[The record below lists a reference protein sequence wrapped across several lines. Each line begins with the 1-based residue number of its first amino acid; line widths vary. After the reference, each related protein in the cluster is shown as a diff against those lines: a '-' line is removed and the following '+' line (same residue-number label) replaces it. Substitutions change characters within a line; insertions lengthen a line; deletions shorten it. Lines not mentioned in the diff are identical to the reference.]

1 VPQPP
6 SLELE
11 QLQEAWRRTVVP
23 AVEQRSIPTAA
34 ILTEAHPA
42 ALAGD
47 TLTLEFAPQARFQL
61 TKAEEP
67 RNVEL
72 LHEALYEVTGRK
84 LSLVFAL
91 GEEGEHQPEDEERPA
106 TEEEI
111 LELMKRTFDAQELE
125 G

>member
-1 VPQPP
+1 M
-6 SLELE
+6 
-11 QLQEAWRRTVVP
+11 P

-34 ILTEAHPA
+34 ILTEAHPT

-72 LHEALYEVTGRK
+72 LHDALYEVTGRK

-91 GEEGEHQPEDEERPA
+91 GEEREQTVEDEHPA

-111 LELMKRTFDAQELE
+111 VELMKRTFDAQELE